1 MDNLARAIPF
11 KAPPANTK
19 REEFRV
25 LFAASAGSMF
35 EWYDFFLY
43 GSLATYFSVL
53 FFPKGSGAA
62 GLLASLAIFGAG
74 FVARPFG
81 ALIFGRLGDLVG
93 RKYTFLITIVI
104 MGFSTAAVAV
114 LPTFEQ
120 IGWAAPAALVV
131 LRLLQGLSVGG
142 EYGGAAI
149 YVAEHAS
156 VSTRGFKTS
165 WIQITPIFG
174 QLLSMVVVVA
184 CLLAIGKSD
193 FASWGWRVP
202 FALSLV
208 LLGICVYVR
217 LSLAESPVFLRMKAE
232 GTRSKSPIK
241 ETFAMPGN
249 VRRMLVAFAA
259 AAGMGAAGYASQ
271 IQGLYFLQTVLNV
284 DKMTSLVLVGAA
296 LILAVPLFILFGAI
310 SDRIGRRPVIV
321 VGLGL
326 FVLACFPVFKAIT
339 QAANPALAEFQ
350 KRTIV
355 TVAASECNFTLFV
368 TSNTQRSECDR
379 IKDFFSRAGVSYE
392 SVPAPPGGRSVAR
405 IGDKEIVGFDP
416 EALKAALLQAGLPIA
431 ADPERMSKTAV
442 VLLLAGLLSC
452 YAMAFGPMAAWLT
465 ELFPPKVRYTSIS
478 LPYHLGTGLLGGM
491 VPLFVSALSIWAGDV
506 YFGFWYPIA
515 VAGAAFIVVLLV
527 RVEPFEAE
535 QIQRY

>member
-442 VLLLAGLLSC
+442 VLLLAGLLS
-452 YAMAFGPMAAWLT
+452 
-465 ELFPPKVRYTSIS
+465 VRI
-478 LPYHLGTGLLGGM
+478 HG
-491 VPLFVSALSIWAGDV
+491 VP
-506 YFGFWYPIA
+506 
-515 VAGAAFIVVLLV
+515 
-527 RVEPFEAE
+527 
-535 QIQRY
+535 